1 MEAAIQ
7 ALLYKVF
14 HTKLVITFPVEN
26 CCEDPVIYRLGL
38 RTVPVI
44 DGSTDGSDGQLPV
57 SVWAWG
63 TPVFIRV
70 TAVRRVIDK
79 FCDFT
84 HN

>member
-1 MEAAIQ
+1 MYI
-7 ALLYKVF
+7 
-14 HTKLVITFPVEN
+14 
-26 CCEDPVIYRLGL
+26 GL

-44 DGSTDGSDGQLPV
+44 DGLTDGSDGQLPV

-63 TPVFIRV
+63 TPVFIRHMTAV